1 MSGFLLDTDVVSMLS
16 PSRAGASLAFLGW
29 LDRADEAGSVFL
41 SVVTVHEIEKGV
53 APLEGKGATTKA
65 AGLKVWLAGLL
76 AGYGERVLGLDG
88 AAATLSGRLEA
99 TAILAGH
106 APGMADALIAGIA
119 QSHGL
124 VVITRNA
131 RHFRPFGIRTATPD
145 EVEGLLLA

>member
-16 PSRAGASLAFLGW
+16 PSRAQASPGFLAW
-29 LDRADEAGSVFL
+29 LDRADGEGSVFL
-41 SVVTVHEIEKGV
+41 SAVTVHEIEKGV
-53 APLEGKGATTKA
+53 ALLEGKGATAKA

-76 AGYGERVLGLDG
+76 AGYGERILGLDG
-88 AAATLSGRLEA
+88 PAAILSGRLEA

-124 VVITRNA
+124 VVVTRNA
-131 RHFRPFGIRTATPD
+131 RHFRSFGVRTATPD
-145 EVEGLLLA
+145 EIGEGLLP